1 MGTATGVDLTDLDNF
16 VHYGPMLI
24 CRGSLNSW
32 DAAFRTIVR
41 RRSPLENQSA
51 WPFVRPDGERSRR
64 RRSDPRTNRRCASCL
79 RALRQF
85 QVGLTGWLP
94 SVGAHFS
101 ASVDLV
107 RVQDLAHV
115 PLLWIV

>member
-41 RRSPLENQSA
+41 RRSPLEIRGRGLSCGPTANEVGGAKGRPHQS
-51 WPFVRPDGERSRR
+51 PLREVVCVRYGS
-64 RRSDPRTNRRCASCL
+64 
-79 RALRQF
+79 F
-85 QVGLTGWLP
+85 KWV
-94 SVGAHFS
+94 
-101 ASVDLV
+101 
-107 RVQDLAHV
+107 
-115 PLLWIV
+115 

>member
-24 CRGSLNSW
+24 YRGSLNSW

-41 RRSPLENQSA
+41 RRSPLENQRA

-64 RRSDPRTNRRCASCL
+64 RE
-79 RALRQF
+79 RAPAPIADAR
-85 QVGLTGWLP
+85 V
-94 SVGAHFS
+94 VC
-101 ASVDLV
+101 V
-107 RVQDLAHV
+107 RYGSFTWV
-115 PLLWIV
+115 